1 EVKPIIPIFSYK
13 DWREGSKVYIFGG
26 LLGYK
31 SDSNKKTFKFLFIP
45 INVSSKDRLDA
56 KGGEK
61 R

>member
-1 EVKPIIPIFSYK
+1 
-13 DWREGSKVYIFGG
+13 
-26 LLGYK
+26 LGYK
-31 SDSNKKTFKFLFIP
+31 SDSNRKTFKFLFIP